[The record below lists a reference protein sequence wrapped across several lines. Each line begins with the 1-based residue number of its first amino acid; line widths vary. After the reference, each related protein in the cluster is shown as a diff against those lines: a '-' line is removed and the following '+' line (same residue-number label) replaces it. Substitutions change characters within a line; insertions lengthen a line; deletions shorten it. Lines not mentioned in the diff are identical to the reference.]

1 MSTGV
6 VGPSSPTATSPP
18 GPPVTDEVVSSS
30 SSFAPATVPV
40 PPPPSDSFVGGDFL
54 FEDILNLER
63 FTRGRGRI
71 NIFFSSF
78 LARYESY
85 ASNRKRKRRGD
96 VRGLTCAGNNFSVI
110 QRFECAKIRTLLKCK
125 RISLCNCYGSFAN
138 SLLRAFII

>member
-54 FEDILNLER
+54 FEDILNLQPIPGINSFSAPRYGIMLER
-63 FTRGRGRI
+63 
-71 NIFFSSF
+71 
-78 LARYESY
+78 
-85 ASNRKRKRRGD
+85 RRG
-96 VRGLTCAGNNFSVI
+96 VRGSTCAGNDQNGSCKNWWET
-110 QRFECAKIRTLLKCK
+110 FERAKIQHAYNVYLSIKAISVSPLFFS
-125 RISLCNCYGSFAN
+125 RILCH
-138 SLLRAFII
+138 

>member
-71 NIFFSSF
+71 NIFFLLFSRDTTRF
-78 LARYESY
+78 ES
-85 ASNRKRKRRGD
+85 KRRGD

-138 SLLRAFII
+138 SLLRVFII

>member
-54 FEDILNLER
+54 FEDILNLQPIL
-63 FTRGRGRI
+63 GI
-71 NIFFSSF
+71 NSFS
-78 LARYESY
+78 APRYDTIRETCVDRHVPETVRV
-85 ASNRKRKRRGD
+85 AFMHGVKIGGNVRACKNSNAYN
-96 VRGLTCAGNNFSVI
+96 V
-110 QRFECAKIRTLLKCK
+110 
-125 RISLCNCYGSFAN
+125 
-138 SLLRAFII
+138 